1 MLKSLWVKFLFLLLA
16 VSVISLSATLIFREL
31 MLGDFKEFL
40 EGEREDRIYQVMA
53 AVEGSYDKHAGW
65 DMDSLQ
71 ESVLWAL
78 LFGYEVKILD
88 INDAELIDT
97 DRSVANLSTLMKKRI
112 IPLSGFT
119 EEDIQS
125 NLGDF
130 TLYPLFLGGNEI
142 GHLAV
147 RSIQSQAYERK
158 ERIFVQRSN
167 KFLIMTLFALGGVSL
182 IFSLIFSK
190 RLTNPILKLTTAARD
205 ISEGHMQGKVSVRG
219 HDELSE
225 LTRTFNAMAES
236 LEVQQNL
243 RRKLASN
250 VAHELR
256 TPLTAIQG
264 ELEGMID
271 GIIPVD
277 RERLL
282 SLHEEA
288 GRLKKIIEGM
298 EELSKAEASVLNLKK
313 TSILLRTFLTDIIA
327 RFERMFSD
335 KGVRLELICDE
346 KLTVFANPDQL
357 SQIIINLVMNAF
369 KATKGGD
376 TIILKAY
383 ERNDV
388 IVLEVA
394 DNGIGIKDED
404 IPFVFERFYKISDGG
419 LGLGLTITKELVEAH
434 GGTIEVK
441 STFGKGSTFTVS
453 LPDIDE

>member
-16 VSVISLSATLIFREL
+16 VSVISLSATLILREL
-31 MLGDFKEFL
+31 ILSDFQEYL
-40 EGEREDRIYQVMA
+40 EGEREDTIYQVTA
-53 AVEGSYDKHAGW
+53 AVEGSYDKHSGW
-65 DMDSLQ
+65 ERDALQ

-88 INDAELIDT
+88 ISDAELIDT
-97 DRSVANLSTLMKKRI
+97 NIAVANLSPLMKKRI
-112 IPLSGFT
+112 IALSGFS
-119 EEDIQS
+119 EENIRNNQR
-125 NLGDF
+125 DF

-147 RSIQSQAYERK
+147 RFIQSKEYEQK
-158 ERIFVQRSN
+158 ETIFVQRSN
-167 KFLIMTLFALGGVSL
+167 RFLLITLFALGGVSL
-182 IFSLIFSK
+182 ILSFIYSK

-205 ISEGHMQGKVSVRG
+205 ISEGHMQSKVSVTG
-219 HDELSE
+219 HDELSK
-225 LTRTFNAMAES
+225 LTRTFNVMAES

-243 RRKLASN
+243 RRRLAAN

-298 EELSKAEASVLNLKK
+298 EELSRAEASVLDLKK
-313 TSILLRTFLTDIIA
+313 TSIHFRSFLMDIIS
-327 RFERMFSD
+327 RFEKMFSE
-335 KGVRLELICDE
+335 KGVRLELTCEDE
-346 KLTVFANPDQL
+346 LTVFANPDKL

-376 TIILKAY
+376 SVYLKADASKN
-383 ERNDV
+383 EV
-388 IVLEVA
+388 TLEVA

-404 IPFVFERFYKISDGG
+404 IPFVFERFYKLSDNG

-441 STFGKGSTFTVS
+441 SKFGEGSMFTVA
-453 LPDIDE
+453 LPRIDK